1 MQQATLVSVDPAVVL
16 QLVPTNR
23 GEHLHLN
30 RGGARRLA
38 GLGVE
43 RDEQVEAELS
53 GTCLRS
59 GQTDGQAAIVVA
71 ADKRPKRIAEASPA
85 TGLIGS
91 LLGPLWRATRV
102 ALRIRETNGS

>member
-38 GLGVE
+38 GLGENVTN
-43 RDEQVEAELS
+43 RSRRSLS

-71 ADKRPKRIAEASPA
+71 ADKRPKRIAEALTSNR
-85 TGLIGS
+85 TH
-91 LLGPLWRATRV
+91 R
-102 ALRIRETNGS
+102 